1 MPRTYVAIDL
11 EFTGLDRQRD
21 EIIEIGLVR
30 FRGAEVL
37 ETFSSLVRAYR
48 ALPYKIEQLSGIT
61 QDEVDRAPTLESLKG
76 QILAFV
82 RNYPLVGH
90 NIEIDLYFLQKQGC
104 PLQNLAID
112 TFELAS
118 ILFPE
123 AQTFSLEHLTS
134 HLGISV
140 AESHRAL
147 PDALATKDLFL
158 AILDRL
164 YEWDLSLL
172 EELARL
178 GQESGWP
185 LLALLRDVIADRTSE
200 RALATPAAPARR
212 RKALRTSTAET
223 LPPLEPTETITPVD
237 ADELAALLSPGGALA
252 ARFPGYEYRPQQV
265 EMLRAVCQA
274 LNAPAHL
281 LVEAGTGTGK
291 SLAYL
296 LPAIRFATQ
305 NGRRVII
312 SSNTINLQD
321 QLFQKDIPDL
331 QRLLDIP
338 FRAALLKGRANY
350 LCLRRLEAFRRSR
363 QLSADQARVLA
374 KILVWLP
381 QTETGDRAELLLIG
395 EENQVWSQIEST
407 PETCL
412 GDRCPYMARGECFFY
427 RARGTA
433 HRAHLVIVNHALLLS
448 DLALESR
455 ILPEYDYLIID
466 EAHHLE
472 EQATAQFGLA
482 IARQDLYAFL
492 SALGYASQET
502 PQGILGDVPRLY
514 AHGGVS
520 QTAQRALA
528 EALEAASQAID
539 HAQVRVHLLFEAL
552 TRFLNAQE
560 ALHLGR
566 SPYAEEVRLTPG
578 LRTQPDWATVEEA
591 WEEFAP
597 AWGDVLRAAERVLSM
612 IQRLDLGENAER
624 DDLAQMLQAHLLLG
638 QQIGEGLA
646 RILMAPREDEIYWV
660 SVAPQTLEI
669 TLHSAPLHVGYL
681 LNERLFSQK
690 ACVIL
695 TSATLRTAGTF
706 DYIKERLGLEDP
718 LELAVDSPF
727 DFKTAVLLYVP
738 KDIPEPNEPN
748 YQKTVEQALIEL
760 IKATE
765 GRALVLF
772 TSNSQ
777 LYATYR
783 AIQPVLDKEGI
794 IVFAQGIDG
803 SRRQILRNFR
813 TTPRS
818 VLLGTRS
825 FWEGIDVVG
834 EALSC
839 LVIARLPFSVPTDP
853 VFAARAETFENP
865 FEEYY
870 LPEAIL
876 RFRQG
881 FGRLIRSQ
889 EDFGVV
895 AVLDKRII
903 TKPYGKQILRSL
915 PPCTARQGPL
925 QSLPEAARRWLDP
938 TLRRSERSG

>member
-37 ETFSSLVRAYR
+37 ETFTSLVRAYR
-48 ALPYKIEQLSGIT
+48 AIPYKVEQLSGIT

-76 QILAFV
+76 QILSFV

-104 PLQNLAID
+104 PLQNMAID

-123 AQTFSLEHLTS
+123 AQTFSLENLVN
-134 HLGISV
+134 HLGISIS
-140 AESHRAL
+140 ESHRAL

-158 AILDRL
+158 AILERL
-164 YEWDLSLL
+164 YQWDMALL

-185 LLALLRDVIADRTSE
+185 LLTLLRDIIADRTSE
-200 RALATPAAPARR
+200 RLMAPPTPAGRR
-212 RKALRTSTAET
+212 RKPSRAASAEAW
-223 LPPLEPTETITPVD
+223 PPLEPTETITPVD
-237 ADELAALLSPGGALA
+237 ADELAALISPGGAFA
-252 ARFPGYEYRPQQV
+252 ASFPGYEYRPQQV
-265 EMLRAVCQA
+265 EMLRAVCEA
-274 LNAPAHL
+274 LNTPTHL

-305 NGRRVII
+305 NGRRVVI

-321 QLFQKDIPDL
+321 QLFQKDIPDI
-331 QRLLDIP
+331 QRILDIP

-363 QLSADQARVLA
+363 QLTADQARVLA
-374 KILVWLP
+374 KVLVWLP

-395 EENQVWSQIEST
+395 EENQVWAQIEST

-412 GDRCPYMARGECFFY
+412 GDRCPYMAKGECFFY
-427 RARGTA
+427 RARGAA

-448 DLALESR
+448 DLVLESR
-455 ILPEYDYLIID
+455 ILPEYQYLIID

-472 EQATAQFGLA
+472 EQATAQFGLS
-482 IARQDLYAFL
+482 ISRQDLYAFL
-492 SALGYASQET
+492 SSLGYGTRET
-502 PQGILGDVPRLY
+502 PQGLLGDVPRLY
-514 AHGGVS
+514 AQGGIS
-520 QTAQRALA
+520 ESAQQALSA
-528 EALEAASQAID
+528 ALEAASQTID
-539 HAQVRVHLLFEAL
+539 HAQMRVHLLFEAL
-552 TRFLNAQE
+552 TRFLKGQD

-566 SPYAEEVRLTPG
+566 SPYAEEIRITPG
-578 LRTQPDWATVEEA
+578 LRSQPDWADLEEA

-597 AWGDVLRAAERVLSM
+597 AWEEALRAGEKVLSM
-612 IQRLDLGENAER
+612 IRRLDLAENAER
-624 DDLAQMLQAHLLLG
+624 DDLAQLLEAELAHG
-638 QQIGEGLA
+638 REIGEGLA

-669 TLHSAPLHVGYL
+669 SLHSAPLHVGYL
-681 LNERLFSQK
+681 LNERLFAQK
-690 ACVIL
+690 DCVIL

-706 DYIKERLGLEDP
+706 DYIKGRLGIEDP
-718 LELAVDSPF
+718 LELAVESPF

-748 YQKTVEQALIEL
+748 YQKTVEQALIDL
-760 IKATE
+760 IRATE

-853 VFAARAETFENP
+853 ILAARAETFENP

-889 EDFGVV
+889 EDFGIV
-895 AVLDKRII
+895 AVLDKRLI
-903 TKPYGKQILRSL
+903 TKPYGKLILRSL

-925 QSLPEAARRWLDP
+925 QNLPDVARRWLDP
-938 TLRRSERSG
+938 ALRRLAREN